1 MSNEANKANETNV
14 NTFIKWMKE
23 KHAWTEFKQEF
34 KVQNGD
40 DAEVM
45 EFLNKVH
52 QSCFLDSGFQ
62 WSKTENIEDWIKLDF
77 EWIEHPINQEEL

>member
-1 MSNEANKANETNV
+1 MSNEANETNV

-52 QSCFLDSGFQ
+52 QSYFLYSGFQ
-62 WSKTENIEDWIKLDF
+62 WSEVENSDYWADLNF
-77 EWIEHPINQEEL
+77 EWIEHPINNQEEL